1 MEKNRRQI
9 VIIGGGFAGITAT
22 SKLKNADADVI
33 LIDKANHHLFQ
44 PLLYQVA
51 TGALSPGDIAAPLRP
66 VLGKDS
72 RVRVVLGEV
81 KKIHPQEKF
90 LSLVNGRAI
99 PFDQLV
105 LAPGAQ
111 YNYFGNDAWAEHA
124 PGLKTIS
131 DALKVR
137 ESILQSLEE
146 AEQLED
152 PQARQPHLTYVII
165 GGGPTGVEMAGAIA
179 EIARRSMRNGFRNV
193 KEEEIRIFLLEAAPN
208 ILNTFPEPLGD
219 SGREMLEEL
228 GVKVL
233 RGTPVI
239 NIEQDRVY
247 LKLGSIHSK
256 NIIWAAGIKA
266 SPLLD
271 TLKVE
276 QDRSGRVLVNS
287 DLSIPEYPDIFVLGD
302 AAHCKDKAGKPLPA
316 LASVAR
322 QQGQYLGKL
331 LAKAPTRRQLRP
343 PFRYVDKGTMATIGR
358 AKAVADIKGL
368 KFSGFFAWVLWSTVH
383 ILLLIGFRNRL
394 NVFVEWVWNYLT
406 MKRGVQLITDRS
418 GCRHCNNGEV
428 LAGARRSI

>member
-1 MEKNRRQI
+1 MEKQRRQI
-9 VIIGGGFAGITAT
+9 VIIGGGFAGLTAAH
-22 SKLKNADADVI
+22 KLKHADADVT

-51 TGALSPGDIAAPLRP
+51 TGALSPGDIAAPLRG

-72 RVRVVLGEV
+72 RIKVVMGEV
-81 KKIHPQEKF
+81 KKIHPEEKF
-90 LSLVNGRAI
+90 ISMVNGRAV

-111 YNYFGNDAWAEHA
+111 YNYFGNDSWEEHA

-137 ESILQSLEE
+137 ERILQSLEE
-146 AEQLED
+146 AEQIED
-152 PQARQPHLTYVII
+152 SKLRQPFLTYVII

-179 EIARRSMRNGFRNV
+179 EIAKHSMRNGFKNV
-193 KEEEIRIFLLEAAPN
+193 KEEEIRIFLVEAAPQ
-208 ILNTFPEPLGD
+208 ILNGFPEPLGD
-219 SGREMLEEL
+219 SGRKMLEEL

-233 RGTPVI
+233 RGTPVV
-239 NIEQDRVY
+239 NIERDRVH
-247 LKLGSIHSK
+247 LKLGSIESK
-256 NIIWAAGIKA
+256 NNIWAAGIKA

-271 TLKVE
+271 SLKVE
-276 QDRSGRVLVNS
+276 QDRSGRVIVS
-287 DLSIPEYPDIFVLGD
+287 DDLSIPAFPDVFVLGD
-302 AAHCKDKAGKPLPA
+302 AAHFKDKNGKPLPA

-322 QQGQYLGKL
+322 QQGQFLGEF
-331 LAKAPTRRQLRP
+331 LAKDPEKLRLRP
-343 PFRYVDKGTMATIGR
+343 KFRYIDKGTMATIGR

-383 ILLLIGFRNRL
+383 ILLLIGFRNRM

-406 MKRGVQLITDRS
+406 RKRGVQLITDRS
-418 GCRHCNNGEV
+418 GCSHCNSEEV
-428 LAGARRSI
+428 MTGS